1 MSARLNKKRK
11 GRGNQIIRERTVT
24 TLTEGSEGS
33 FMTADEPQ
41 INITS
46 SPFSVASSSAGPSST
61 ISPSFSM
68 SSGFPGFSY
77 GYVPGTV
84 IPPATFSQ
92 SAQPAHFY
100 SAQSLPPGQSDLEIL
115 ERLKETIKNNQHE
128 LFAPIPRPTALASVY
143 LGPHSVSHV
152 PPHPEQI
159 PHDYPSNSQNGRH
172 ARASSTASSN
182 DARRVATGIS
192 SSQMGSVSICD
203 DFLNLS
209 RLYSARLAETGSL
222 LWPFLGFHR
231 FQQ

>member
-1 MSARLNKKRK
+1 
-11 GRGNQIIRERTVT
+11 
-24 TLTEGSEGS
+24 
-33 FMTADEPQ
+33 MTADEPQ

-46 SPFSVASSSAGPSST
+46 SPFSVASSSAGPPST

-159 PHDYPSNSQNGRH
+159 PHDYPPSSQNGRH

-182 DARRVATGIS
+182 DARRMVTSTS
-192 SSQMGSVSICD
+192 SSQMGNVSICG
-203 DFLNLS
+203 DFLITLFAFTQPRS
-209 RLYSARLAETGSL
+209 AETGSPI
-222 LWPFLGFHR
+222 WSFLGFY
-231 FQQ
+231 